1 MWRGPATGGFV
12 AYHVVRIRGDR
23 VLRAVIASSD
33 VLKHDEDDRLLKERA
48 GVENA
53 LDLMI
58 PRSTEM
64 LRKLIGLG
72 VYKQPKCL
80 PEFLLRDAVRVCFL
94 NFANKD
100 FTYFYFAW

>member
-12 AYHVVRIRGDR
+12 AFHVVRICGDR

-33 VLKHDEDDRLLKERA
+33 FLKHDEVDWLLKERA
-48 GVENA
+48 GVET

-100 FTYFYFAW
+100 FTYFYFA